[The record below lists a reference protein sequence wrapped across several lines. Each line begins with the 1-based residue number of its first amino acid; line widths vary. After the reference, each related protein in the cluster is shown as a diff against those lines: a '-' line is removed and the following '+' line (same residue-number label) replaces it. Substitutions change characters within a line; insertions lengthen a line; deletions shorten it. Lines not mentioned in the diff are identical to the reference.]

1 MTAELSMFA
10 RLYSRRA
17 VVISLVVVFAVA
29 GMVTLALHSGSRA
42 PGTVSY
48 RGREYINGAG
58 VSLAEVNKRWAPLR
72 DAHTRGHRM
81 EIFVPAS
88 QLAPD
93 FSPTV
98 VLLRRSDGTFAIY
111 ELSGGP

>member
-1 MTAELSMFA
+1 MTAEPSTFA

-17 VVISLVVVFAVA
+17 VVISVVVVLIVV

-48 RGREYINGAG
+48 RGREYING
-58 VSLAEVNKRWAPLR
+58 SDISPAEVKEQWAPLL
-72 DAHTRGHRM
+72 ATQTTIHKM
-81 EIFVPAS
+81 EILVPAS
-88 QLAPD
+88 QVVTG

-98 VLLRRSDGTFAIY
+98 VL
-111 ELSGGP
+111 

>member
-1 MTAELSMFA
+1 MTAEPSTFA
-10 RLYSRRA
+10 RFYSRRA
-17 VVISLVVVFAVA
+17 VVISVVVVLTVA

-48 RGREYINGAG
+48 RGREYINGSG

-72 DAHTRGHRM
+72 ATHRTSHKM

-88 QLAPD
+88 QVVPG

-98 VLLRRSDGTFAIY
+98 VMLRRSDGTFAIY